1 MRVFTI
7 FSCAHQEKESIKV
20 GLTTRVGCRRVIWQ
34 ECRILPRQQ
43 DDVTVLCCRPSVVQK
58 HLGVDNK
65 EITCIS
71 FVAGTRASLSVAN
84 IKNALQARFKV
95 QLKRVL
101 RLPMRDGNQVQ
112 RRTIPEANEPVLRL
126 PMRDGNRIH
135 FPVIV
140 CHIGIV
146 LRLPM
151 RDGNCVL
158 LCPYTQDIDRS

>member
-101 RLPMRDGNQVQ
+101 RLPMRDGN
-112 RRTIPEANEPVLRL
+112 RWYHIFVLVKTNWFLDYLWGMETTVEGRHDTL
-126 PMRDGNRIH
+126 W
-135 FPVIV
+135 
-140 CHIGIV
+140 GIV
-146 LRLPM
+146 FLDYLWGMETNPKTGKTHR
-151 RDGNCVL
+151 
-158 LCPYTQDIDRS
+158 

>member
-101 RLPMRDGNQVQ
+101 RLPMRDGNTGGAIAL
-112 RRTIPEANEPVLRL
+112 RSGMAVLRL
-126 PMRDGNRIH
+126 PMRDGNSSWS
-135 FPVIV
+135 
-140 CHIGIV
+140 CWG
-146 LRLPM
+146 LPRATLFLDYLWGM
-151 RDGNCVL
+151 ETLFHEL
-158 LCPYTQDIDRS
+158 LLPDDFLGS